1 MCDIQLVDVT
11 IHIDRDVSDEIHN
24 QVETSL
30 RRLKDVVSVHMPK
43 DKHHLLIVGYNP
55 DKTNSLVLLA
65 LVRELAGRA
74 ELVGAF

>member
-30 RRLKDVVSVHMPK
+30 RSLNDVVSVRMPK
-43 DKHHLLIVGYNP
+43 DKRHLLIVGYNP

-65 LVRELAGRA
+65 AVQGLAGRA
-74 ELVGAF
+74 ELVGGF

>member
-30 RRLKDVVSVHMPK
+30 RRLNDVVSVHMPK

-65 LVRELAGRA
+65 AVQELAGRA
-74 ELVGAF
+74 ELVGGF

>member
-11 IHIDRDVSDEIHN
+11 IHIDRDISDEIHN

-30 RRLKDVVSVHMPK
+30 RSLNDVVSVHMPK
-43 DKHHLLIVGYNP
+43 DKQHLLIVGYNP

-65 LVRELAGRA
+65 AVRGLAGRA
-74 ELVGAF
+74 ELVGGF